1 MRVHPQLLPRA
12 VVERCVQRLVELE
25 ALSVAASAKLS
36 LPSCRRRGL
45 THLPLLPPF
54 SFPIVLSPF
63 SHPSSAS
70 LALSSRRFTT
80 SSSFGARHSRHPYRP
95 PIPIYTPPPKPPS
108 LPPRNSVFW
117 LLPAFLRPS
126 LRHLIGLD
134 LLDEQNQD
142 MANAQNSN
150 YVELRNK
157 AIHEGD
163 LMGKAFAASK
173 QAYSAGDGGRAH
185 DLSIEGK
192 EHQRL
197 KEQYNDQAAQWIFNE
212 NNKTQPR
219 GSIDLHGLYVQESI
233 EFTERAIASSRQSG
247 LAELRVIVGKGNH
260 SPAHVAK
267 IKPAIE
273 DLMQR
278 ERLTA
283 YLDPHNSGVL
293 VVQLQGQGGK
303 GSREII
309 GDLEKDNN
317 NDCVIM

>member
-1 MRVHPQLLPRA
+1 
-12 VVERCVQRLVELE
+12 
-25 ALSVAASAKLS
+25 
-36 LPSCRRRGL
+36 
-45 THLPLLPPF
+45 
-54 SFPIVLSPF
+54 
-63 SHPSSAS
+63 
-70 LALSSRRFTT
+70 
-80 SSSFGARHSRHPYRP
+80 
-95 PIPIYTPPPKPPS
+95 
-108 LPPRNSVFW
+108 
-117 LLPAFLRPS
+117 
-126 LRHLIGLD
+126 
-134 LLDEQNQD
+134 
-142 MANAQNSN
+142 MANAQNSY
-150 YVELRNK
+150 YVDLRNK

-163 LMGKAFAASK
+163 LMVRCIPRRAYELGASFLGVADLLPLHLKQGKAFSASK

-197 KEQYNDQAAQWIFNE
+197 KDQYNDQAASWIFNE

-219 GSIDLHGLYVQESI
+219 GTIDLHGLYVQESI

-247 LAELRVIVGKGNH
+247 LPELRVIVGKGNH

-283 YLDPHNSGVL
+283 YLDPQNSGVL

-309 GDLEKDNN
+309 GDLERDSS